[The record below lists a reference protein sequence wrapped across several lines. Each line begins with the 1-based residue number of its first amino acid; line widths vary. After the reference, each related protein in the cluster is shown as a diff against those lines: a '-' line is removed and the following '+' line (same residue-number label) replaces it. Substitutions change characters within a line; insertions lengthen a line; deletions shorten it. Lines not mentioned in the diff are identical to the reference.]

1 MMRLWAACKHM
12 CNGRRKR
19 QKPDNDGRGAA
30 ATARPDTPRLKCSSA
45 PARAD
50 TPETSGLCG
59 QRHRV
64 NPTRFC
70 RSNGTPAATRE
81 ESGVCGQRHRV
92 NHLRACLSGFLVGC
106 VGLPSGSG
114 MGCRQT
120 NRATG
125 VAGRSPRGR
134 GRRGR
139 GLQAPAPARARVPAG
154 TGGALGDDRT
164 PRRDSARQGA
174 RRNGAG
180 RAHARPERAGGTA
193 GRGRGHSPRGS
204 PAPPNERPR
213 NEGCKRGGDLRRKCR
228 ACVALF
234 YGLSRVCAH
243 TRADAREEKA

>member
-1 MMRLWAACKHM
+1 MG
-12 CNGRRKR
+12 NGRRKR

-30 ATARPDTPRLKCSSA
+30 ATARRDTPRLKCSSK
-45 PARAD
+45 PARAE

-59 QRHRV
+59 QTHRD

-70 RSNGTPAATRE
+70 RSNGAPAATRE
-81 ESGVCGQRHRV
+81 ESGVCGQTYRV

-106 VGLPSGSG
+106 VCLLPGYG

-125 VAGRSPRGR
+125 VAGAEPPRQG
-134 GRRGR
+134 GGRGR

-180 RAHARPERAGGTA
+180 RAHARPKRAGGTA

-213 NEGCKRGGDLRRKCR
+213 NEGSKRGGDLRRKCR
-228 ACVALF
+228 ACVIL
-234 YGLSRVCAH
+234 YSGLSCVCAH
-243 TRADAREEKA
+243 TRADAREENTK